1 MSAAIWRFAVGPMA
15 TIATAGS
22 LWLLDRLGVAIP
34 APGALLLLTV
44 AYSTWVG
51 GLVPGYLSA
60 AICLLAAM
68 PVLFTHSHFII
79 LPADRSLVIGILMPF
94 AFGVPLATAGLRMRA
109 ARLLDQE
116 RRTRARV
123 EAASKELHILQAAL
137 DHVDYGVILL
147 DESLRARF
155 INRASRKLWSIPEA
169 LADCRP
175 HFRDLMR
182 NACDTGAFVL
192 PAPAL
197 DAYIEQ
203 RVALVRA
210 GDETPIDL
218 HLASGSTVRFRCETL
233 PAGGR
238 FLSYTDV
245 TDLVRHAEALE
256 RLATTDELTGI
267 WNRRH
272 FLALAEA
279 PWARFVHERAPLAV
293 LVLDLDV
300 FKSINDRFG
309 HDVGDAVIAHVAGLC
324 GRLKRDDRHPGAVRR
339 RGVRAAD
346 ARYARQ
352 RRGRLRRGAAAAHR
366 GRAARR
372 RHRAVADHHQHR
384 RRRSRRRDGLARRS
398 AQARRPG
405 ALRRQARRP
414 QPRPHPPARADQP
427 QVRGRVAHIPAKWP
441 PVRRQGYAPN
451 KRARPS
457 RGRRAADI

>member
-1 MSAAIWRFAVGPMA
+1 MTATFWRFAVGPMA
-15 TIATAGS
+15 TTAMAGS
-22 LWLLDRLGVAIP
+22 LWLLDRRGFTIP

-44 AYSTWVG
+44 VYSTWVS
-51 GLVPGYLSA
+51 GLIPGFVSG
-60 AICLLAAM
+60 AICVAAAL
-68 PVLFTHSHFII
+68 PILFAPSHFIVF
-79 LPADRSLVIGILMPF
+79 PADRARVMEIIGAF
-94 AFGVPLATAGLRMRA
+94 ALALPLATAGFRMRA
-109 ARLLDQE
+109 DRLLDRE

-123 EAASKELHILQAAL
+123 EAAAKELRILQAAL

-155 INRASRKLWSIPEA
+155 INRASRDLWSISER
-169 LADCRP
+169 LAASRP

-182 NACDTGAFVL
+182 NAGDTGAFAL
-192 PAPAL
+192 PAT
-197 DAYIEQ
+197 DAYIDE

-218 HLASGSTVRFRCETL
+218 PLASGSTVRFRCEAL

-279 PWARFVHERAPLAV
+279 PWTRFVRERTPLAV

-309 HDVGDAVIAHVAGLC
+309 HDVGDAVIAHVANLC
-324 GRLKRDDRHPGAVRR
+324 GSLKRESDILARFGGEEFVLLMPGTRGAEAVAFAEELRR
-339 RGVRAAD
+339 RVEAEPLGVDGELLCITTSIGVAEAD
-346 ARYARQ
+346 AAMASL
-352 RRGRLRRGAAAAHR
+352 GDLLK
-366 GRAARR
+366 RADQALYD
-372 RHRAVADHHQHR
+372 AK
-384 RRRSRRRDGLARRS
+384 RDGRNRVRTRLPA
-398 AQARRPG
+398 
-405 ALRRQARRP
+405 
-414 QPRPHPPARADQP
+414 PPARA
-427 QVRGRVAHIPAKWP
+427 
-441 PVRRQGYAPN
+441 
-451 KRARPS
+451 
-457 RGRRAADI
+457 AAAAA

>member
-1 MSAAIWRFAVGPMA
+1 MSATIWRFAVGPMA
-15 TIATAGS
+15 TTVAAGS
-22 LWLLDRLGVAIP
+22 LWLLDLLGVAIP

-60 AICLLAAM
+60 AISLLAAV
-68 PVLFTHSHFII
+68 PVLFAPSHFII
-79 LPADRSLVIGILMPF
+79 LPADRSLVVGILMPF
-94 AFGVPLATAGLRMRA
+94 ALGVPLATAGLRMRA

-192 PAPAL
+192 PVPAL
-197 DAYIEQ
+197 EAYIEQ

-279 PWARFVHERAPLAV
+279 PWSRFIHERAPLAV

-324 GRLKRDDRHPGAVRR
+324 GRLKRDTDILARFGGEEFVLLMPDTRGSDAVAFAEELRLR
-339 RGVRAAD
+339 IEAAPLGVGTELLRITTSIGVAEAD
-346 ARYARQ
+346 AAM
-352 RRGRLRRGAAAAHR
+352 AAL
-366 GRAARR
+366 G
-372 RHRAVADHHQHR
+372 D
-384 RRRSRRRDGLARRS
+384 L
-398 AQARRPG
+398 
-405 ALRRQARRP
+405 LK
-414 QPRPHPPARADQP
+414 RADQALYDAKHDGRNR
-427 QVRGRVAHIPAKWP
+427 VRTRLPAPANRK
-441 PVRRQGYAPN
+441 
-451 KRARPS
+451 S
-457 RGRRAADI
+457 AAA

>member
-1 MSAAIWRFAVGPMA
+1 MSAAMWRFAVGPTA

-34 APGALLLLTV
+34 APGALMLLTV

-60 AICLLAAM
+60 AISLLAAM
-68 PVLFTHSHFII
+68 PLMFTQSHFII
-79 LPADRSLVIGILMPF
+79 LPADRSLVIGILTPF
-94 AFGVPLATAGLRMRA
+94 AFGLPLATAGFRMRA

-147 DESLRARF
+147 DESLCARF

-197 DAYIEQ
+197 EAYIEQ

-279 PWARFVHERAPLAV
+279 PWSRFVHDRAPLAV

-309 HDVGDAVIAHVAGLC
+309 HDVGDAVIAHVAALC
-324 GRLKRDDRHPGAVRR
+324 GRVKRDTDILARFGGEEFVLLMPDTRGSDAVAFAEELRQR
-339 RGVRAAD
+339 IEAEPLGIDTDPLRITTSIGVAEAD
-346 ARYARQ
+346 AAMASL
-352 RRGRLRRGAAAAHR
+352 GDL
-366 GRAARR
+366 
-372 RHRAVADHHQHR
+372 
-384 RRRSRRRDGLARRS
+384 LK
-398 AQARRPG
+398 
-405 ALRRQARRP
+405 
-414 QPRPHPPARADQP
+414 RADQALYDAKRDGRNR
-427 QVRGRVAHIPAKWP
+427 VRTRLPAPTNRKP
-441 PVRRQGYAPN
+441 
-451 KRARPS
+451 
-457 RGRRAADI
+457 AAA